1 MKELSLN
8 ILDIAM
14 NSVRAGAKNIS
25 VTLDEDDD
33 SLRIVIEDDGCGMTK
48 EQVEKLSDPFYTTR
62 TTRKVGL
69 GVPLFQLAAEQTGGH
84 LEIRSVPASE
94 DAKNHGTKV
103 TAFFNKKHIDHTP
116 LGDLVSTVVTLI
128 QGNPDIDFLF
138 THTVSG
144 KKVHLSTGE
153 MRKILGDVP
162 LSDGEVLNWIKE
174 YLTEQY
180 QNIEK
185 SL

>member
-8 ILDIAM
+8 ILDNAM
-14 NSVRAGAKNIS
+14 NSVGAGAKNIAIA
-25 VTLDEDDD
+25 LDEDDD

-69 GVPLFQLAAEQTGGH
+69 GVPLFKLAAEQTGGS
-84 LEIRSVPASE
+84 LDIRSVPVSE
-94 DAKNHGTKV
+94 SEKEHGTKV
-103 TAFFNKKHIDHTP
+103 TAVFNKKHIDHTP
-116 LGDLVSTVVTLI
+116 LGDLVSTMVTLI

-138 THTVSG
+138 LHTVNG
-144 KKVHLSTGE
+144 KSVRLSTAE
-153 MRKILGDVP
+153 MRKELGDVP
-162 LSDGEVLNWIKE
+162 LSNGEVLNWIKE

-180 QNIEK
+180 KEIER
-185 SL
+185 L